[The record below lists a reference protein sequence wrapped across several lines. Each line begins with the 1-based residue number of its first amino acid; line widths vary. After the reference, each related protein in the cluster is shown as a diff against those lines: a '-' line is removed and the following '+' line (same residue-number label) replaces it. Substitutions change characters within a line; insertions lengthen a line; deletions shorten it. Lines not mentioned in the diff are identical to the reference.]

1 VSDDSFA
8 PPPDSHATVL
18 NHSGTVLNPAGPSE
32 GGTPLKPEAAS
43 AELFAG
49 RYARE
54 KLVGRGGMGQVFRA
68 RDVLVGD
75 VVALK
80 LLELGKEAGADAIE
94 RFRREVR
101 LARRITHP
109 NVARMHDMGEHS
121 GQHYLT
127 MEFVQGED
135 LHALLS
141 REGPLAPARAAR
153 ITLAVC
159 EGLAAAHAAG
169 VVHRDLKPANVLVEK
184 GGRVVLTDFGIARS
198 LVDEAARQTQGLTG
212 TPMYMAPEQLS
223 GGVVDARTD
232 LYAVGLMLYEMLT
245 AAMPFSGT
253 SPVAVALARLH
264 QPPPDPRAKTAV
276 PDALAQLV
284 LHCAAR
290 EPEARPTS
298 ASQLA
303 EALRTWLATTTTGE
317 AATTGTF
324 LTTASAPTLSSPSLS
339 SPSLS
344 LASQQGVAILPLRF
358 QGSQEQ
364 QYLGDALTEALIDVL
379 SRTRGLRVSSSG
391 STTRFRDE
399 REPRTVGRELGVGFV
414 VDGMVQ
420 SAGSQVRM
428 SVRLVETAQ
437 GTQLWSGR
445 FEDSSSDAFEMQ
457 DRLGHRV
464 AESLRV
470 ELGLAAWRDTVP
482 PEALALHRQSFAQ
495 SYAPGYSPDVALE
508 GLDQCISLAPHF
520 VPALALHALFSLRTW
535 FVGTGDASRDWQAL
549 ARESVARVA
558 RQAPHLAET
567 QLVRGMLF
575 AQDGDWRQ
583 AVLSARAALSA
594 APTFPLAMQF
604 LGSLQCEAGRADE
617 GLVHLRRA
625 YDLDSRLGLSLFEL
639 ARCHALRGKLEDSRW
654 ATERLTTFHAYRVP
668 ALLLRM
674 RVSAW
679 TGDLEGVREC
689 KRALDDEHVPAAL
702 NGARYAAAVL
712 GEVDPLTTLAPLDAL
727 LARPISPRFASLM
740 CQLATEQL
748 CLTGHLEKAL
758 VYFLRAA
765 ETALIDLEWTDRCP
779 ALAPLRSLPGFAEGR
794 RQVRAR
800 VQAIWNG

>member
-1 VSDDSFA
+1 MSDDSSA
-8 PPPDSHATVL
+8 PPPDSHATVI
-18 NHSGTVLNPAGPSE
+18 NHSGAVLNPSGPSE
-32 GGTPLKPEAAS
+32 GGMPSKPEAAS

-80 LLELGKEAGADAIE
+80 LLELGKEAGADAVE

-135 LHALLS
+135 LHALIS

-169 VVHRDLKPANVLVEK
+169 VVHRDLKPANVLVET

-223 GGVVDARTD
+223 GGAVDARTD

-264 QPPPDPRAKTAV
+264 QPPPAPRAKTPV

-317 AATTGTF
+317 AAPTGAF
-324 LTTASAPTLSSPSLS
+324 LSTAPALPLPPPSLS

-364 QYLGDALTEALIDVL
+364 QYLGDAITEALIDVL

-399 REPRTVGRELGVGFV
+399 REPRTVGRELGVSFV

-420 SAGSQVRM
+420 SAGSQVRL
-428 SVRLVETAQ
+428 SVRLVETTQ

-445 FEDSSSDAFEMQ
+445 FEDSSSDTFELQ
-457 DRLGHRV
+457 DRLSQRV
-464 AESLRV
+464 AEALRV
-470 ELGLAAWRDTVP
+470 ELSLASWRDTVP
-482 PEALALHRQSFAQ
+482 PEALSLHRQAFSR
-495 SYAPGYSPDVALE
+495 SYGPSYSPDVALDWLE
-508 GLDQCISLAPHF
+508 QCIALAPDF
-520 VPALALHALFSLRTW
+520 VPALALHALFSLRVW
-535 FVGTGDASRDWQAL
+535 FVGTGDASRDWQAQ
-549 ARESVARVA
+549 ARASVARVVQ
-558 RQAPHLAET
+558 RAPQVAET
-567 QLVRGMLF
+567 HLVRGMLC

-583 AVLSARAALSA
+583 AVLAARAALSA

-625 YDLDSRLGLSLFEL
+625 YDLDSQLGLCLFEL

-654 ATERLTTFHAYRVP
+654 ASERLATFHAYRVP
-668 ALLLRM
+668 GLLLRM
-674 RVSAW
+674 RISAW

-689 KRALDDEHVPAAL
+689 KRALEDEQIPAAL

-712 GEVDPLTTLAPLDAL
+712 GEVDSVASLAPLDSL
-727 LARPISPRFASLM
+727 LSRPISPRFASLM

-758 VYFLRAA
+758 EYFLRAA
-765 ETALIDLEWTDRCP
+765 QTALIDLEWTDRCP
-779 ALAPLRSLPGFAEGR
+779 ALVPLRSLPGFAEGR